1 MQSRF
6 KPITVLVAGILAAAL
21 LSTMPTST
29 KAQTSSRS
37 AAPAQAAPVAQA
49 IAQVNGKAITLA
61 AFEQALQDQ
70 LRAGNPDSPALREAI
85 RRDLVIQAVLA
96 QEAEKDRL
104 DRTPEL
110 EQRLA
115 AARSALLAQAWQ
127 QQWLNANPPTD
138 AEVQAEYDQIKA
150 RTGNKEYQ
158 IRQVVLRDDTAAK
171 LVMDQI
177 KAGKSLADMA
187 KEYSIEPL
195 GKEDGGLLP
204 WVTAGALVA
213 PLGDVVTKAS
223 VGQLHPEVVRTTN
236 GFHIIQV
243 VAERPFT
250 LPPLAELR
258 GQMLQNIAQR
268 KLSAAVQEQVNA
280 AKIELR

>member
-1 MQSRF
+1 MMQLAFRAHLLIKS
-6 KPITVLVAGILAAAL
+6 LLAAAI
-21 LSTMPTST
+21 LSTITTCT
-29 KAQTSSRS
+29 KAQSNHRAVAVAASQTTS
-37 AAPAQAAPVAQA
+37 
-49 IAQVNGKAITLA
+49 IAQVNGKAISLA

-85 RRDLVIQAVLA
+85 RRDLVIQSVLA
-96 QEAEKDRL
+96 QEAEKARL

-127 QQWLNANPPTD
+127 QQWLNDNPPTD

-158 IRQVVLRDDTAAK
+158 IRQVVLRDETAAK

-177 KAGKSLADMA
+177 KAGKPLADMA

-195 GKEDGGLLP
+195 GKEEGGLLP
-204 WVTAGALVA
+204 WVTPAALVQ
-213 PLGDVVTKAS
+213 PLGDVVSKAR
-223 VGQLHPEVVRTTN
+223 VGQLHPEPVRTAN
-236 GFHIIQV
+236 GIHIIQV

-258 GQMLQNIAQR
+258 GQLLQNIAQR

>member
-1 MQSRF
+1 MR
-6 KPITVLVAGILAAAL
+6 IVNLATILLASLTLNVVWAQPQPR
-21 LSTMPTST
+21 MPTT
-29 KAQTSSRS
+29 ATS
-37 AAPAQAAPVAQA
+37 PVVAS
-49 IAQVNGKAITLA
+49 VNGKPIPLA

-70 LRAGNPDSPALREAI
+70 LRAGAQDSPALREAI

-96 QEAEKDRL
+96 QEAEKAGL

-127 QQWLNANPPTD
+127 QQWLNANPPTE

-158 IRQVVLRDDTAAK
+158 IRQVVLRDETAAK
-171 LVMDQI
+171 LVMEQI

-195 GKEDGGLLP
+195 GKEEGGLLP
-204 WVTAGALVA
+204 WITPAALVQ
-213 PLGDVVTKAS
+213 PLGDVVSKAR
-223 VGQLHPEVVRTTN
+223 VGQLHPEPVRTAN
-236 GFHIIQV
+236 GIHIIQL

-250 LPPLAELR
+250 LPPISELR
-258 GQMLQNIAQR
+258 GQLLQNIAQR

>member
-1 MQSRF
+1 MNTSIRLF
-6 KPITVLVAGILAAAL
+6 KTWGLAACAAAGL
-21 LSTMPTST
+21 
-29 KAQTSSRS
+29 
-37 AAPAQAAPVAQA
+37 AAPHAVAQQSARTSAPAASASAPAA
-49 IAQVNGKAITLA
+49 IAQVNGKAISLA

-96 QEAEKDRL
+96 QEAEKARL

-158 IRQVVLRDDTAAK
+158 IRQVVLRDETAAK

-177 KAGKSLADMA
+177 KAGKPLADMA

-213 PLGDVVTKAS
+213 PLGDVVSKAR
-223 VGQLHPEVVRTTN
+223 VGQLHPEPVRTAN
-236 GFHIIQV
+236 GIHIIQV

-258 GQMLQNIAQR
+258 GQLLQNIAQS